1 MVGGRPRVFRAIND
15 SDGAYVA
22 LAHQKTVL
30 ELATTRGPTRSLRRD
45 PSRSRCSRWDAR
57 IIAGAKCIAT
67 NSLSGGITS
76 LGRKRRLSAGR
87 NETSVDARLRPA
99 RQIAYCK
106 VLLSYAAG
114 RKLART
120 AEALIDTG
128 CLDGSAILRDGRFR
142 GEDHDASG
150 SQNKCAHDP
159 PARWPLGAI
168 IS

>member
-1 MVGGRPRVFRAIND
+1 
-15 SDGAYVA
+15 
-22 LAHQKTVL
+22 
-30 ELATTRGPTRSLRRD
+30 
-45 PSRSRCSRWDAR
+45 
-57 IIAGAKCIAT
+57 
-67 NSLSGGITS
+67 

-87 NETSVDARLRPA
+87 NETSVDASLRPA

-128 CLDGSAILRDGRFR
+128 CLDGGAVLRDGRCR
-142 GEDHDASG
+142 GEDQDASR

-159 PARWPLGAI
+159 PRSTAPTSDYIIAQEYRRVARRGVLSSGKKKGED
-168 IS
+168 SSK